1 MKTEIDGLHCSVCF
15 STGLKCIHTACSQ
28 TNCKYITSASSKNWS
43 VQGHFINKEEIAM
56 KHLAGFAEKELW
68 NVIMKCSIWKWVH
81 KMAGVY
87 SFSSCEPRSGLANT
101 VVTAV
106 LVEMCQLQLNLKFAL
121 WLLHIKYFHCTAWK
135 SCQHWKQSTAW
146 KKGSGP

>member
-15 STGLKCIHTACSQ
+15 STRLKCIHAVHSQ
-28 TNCKYITSASSKNWS
+28 TDCRYITNASSKNWS

-56 KHLAGFAEKELW
+56 KHFTGFAEKELW
-68 NVIMKCSIWKWVH
+68 NVIMKCSVWKWVH

-87 SFSSCEPRSGLANT
+87 SFSSCEPWAGLANT

-106 LVEMCQLQLNLKFAL
+106 LVEMCQLYLNAKFAL
-121 WLLHIKYFHCTAWK
+121 WLLHIKYFHFTAWK
-135 SCQHWKQSTAW
+135 SCQH
-146 KKGSGP
+146 